1 MGFLYLSS
9 PLGMTIGLALGGY
22 IAGHFH
28 WRTAFFV
35 VGVPGVVLALV
46 AAATLR
52 EPRRE
57 PAEMPERAAKPA
69 SPSSIRSE
77 ENTSELQSL
86 MRISYAV
93 FCLNIKTIIS
103 HILLNIT

>member
-1 MGFLYLSS
+1 MRISDWSADVCSS
-9 PLGMTIGLALGGY
+9 DLGGY

-46 AAATLR
+46 AAATIR

-69 SPSSIRSE
+69 SPSSIGAVIQPLRE
-77 ENTSELQSL
+77 RKVLRL
-86 MRISYAV
+86 LLLAGALRIGGQEA
-93 FCLNIKTIIS
+93 
-103 HILLNIT
+103 

>member
-1 MGFLYLSS
+1 MRISDWSADVCSS
-9 PLGMTIGLALGGY
+9 DLGGY

-46 AAATLR
+46 AAATIR

-69 SPSSIRSE
+69 RDRKGGVEGKRVAVSVGPGGG
-77 ENTSELQSL
+77 
-86 MRISYAV
+86 RI
-93 FCLNIKTIIS
+93 IKKER
-103 HILLNIT
+103 NDGYED